1 MNFKAAKLTNP
12 ASWFDDQYQLWLQ
25 THQSRPVCKLPG
37 KKPVQLCVMVEQ
49 HHLQHSCNTVET
61 QLEVSTQFQHLELR
75 IQLLSCCAGCLSY
88 QPFVRKLEKFYGTW
102 RSLKLLR

>member
-49 HHLQHSCNTVET
+49 NHLQHKCNTVGSLNILN
-61 QLEVSTQFQHLELR
+61 LEFSYCPAVLAVCYISHLSGSWKIFMAPGAL
-75 IQLLSCCAGCLSY
+75 
-88 QPFVRKLEKFYGTW
+88 
-102 RSLKLLR
+102 